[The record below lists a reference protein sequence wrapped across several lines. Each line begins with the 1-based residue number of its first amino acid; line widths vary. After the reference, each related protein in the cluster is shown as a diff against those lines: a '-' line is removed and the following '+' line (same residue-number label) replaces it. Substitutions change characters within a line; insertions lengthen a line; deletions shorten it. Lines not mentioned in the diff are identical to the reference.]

1 MDATYAASQ
10 NTKSQEPPKNTGEIV
25 NVAVVG
31 TSGYSGL
38 ELIRVLLRHP
48 QAKLRACFSTQNEFD
63 WAGYLPSARS
73 IPVLNVKEIDQWAGD
88 LDTVFLATPF
98 EASLELAPR
107 LLKLGLKVIDLSGAF
122 RLNSGAD
129 YPGWYGHEH
138 TSPDLLS
145 EAEYGLTPWAGP
157 TSTAKLIAN
166 PGCYATAILMALLP
180 LVKRNYVE
188 LDSIII
194 DAKSGASGAGRKPS
208 ENLLFTEVDGEC
220 LPYKIMKHQHLP
232 EILQTLQ
239 KIGGK
244 ELDLTFT
251 PHLLNIRR
259 GILCSIYGRITPGVT
274 IGELNAAFARDYSD
288 YPLMEWGPLDAM
300 ETRANQA
307 RLSLK
312 RIVGSPFCRVHY
324 QLNGTRLHMFSL
336 LDNLMKG
343 AASQAV
349 ENFNRLQGLPLQRG
363 LESLE
368 AVL

>member
-1 MDATYAASQ
+1 MT
-10 NTKSQEPPKNTGEIV
+10 NEIS

-38 ELIRVLLRHP
+38 ELIRILLRHP

-63 WAGYLPSARS
+63 WAGYMPSARS
-73 IPVLNVKEIDQWAGD
+73 IPVLNVKEIDDWAGE
-88 LDTVFLATPF
+88 LDVVFLATPF

-107 LLKLGLKVIDLSGAF
+107 LIKLGMKVIDLSGAF
-122 RLNSGAD
+122 RLGSGED
-129 YPGWYGHEH
+129 YPGWYGHAH
-138 TSPDLLS
+138 TSPELLA
-145 EAEYGLTPWAGP
+145 EAEYGLTPWVGN

-180 LVKRNYVE
+180 LVKRDYVQ
-188 LDSIII
+188 LDSVIV

-220 LPYKIMKHQHLP
+220 LPYKIMRHQHLP
-232 EILQTLQ
+232 EIRQTLQ
-239 KIGGK
+239 RIGGK

-259 GILCSIYGRITPGVT
+259 GILCSIYARTTPGIT
-274 IGELNAAFARDYSD
+274 LGELNAAFARDYSD
-288 YPLMEWGPLDAM
+288 YPLMEWGPLDVT

-307 RLSLK
+307 KLSLK

-349 ENFNRLQGLPLQRG
+349 ENFNRLRGLPLQRG